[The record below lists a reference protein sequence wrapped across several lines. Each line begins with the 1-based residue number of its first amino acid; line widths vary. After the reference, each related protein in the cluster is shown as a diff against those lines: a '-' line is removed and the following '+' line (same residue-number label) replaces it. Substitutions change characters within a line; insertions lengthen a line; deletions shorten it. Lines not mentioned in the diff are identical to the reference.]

1 MARASSVRALPWARI
16 LVIARIVMAR
26 FGEDLSDA
34 DRRRLSAVLKATR
47 GNPTRLT
54 SAQRQDLVRIL
65 RQVDLGKLS
74 REIAAVGATGRLLR
88 R

>member
-1 MARASSVRALPWARI
+1 MARAAAVRALPWARI

-26 FGEDLSDA
+26 FG
-34 DRRRLSAVLKATR
+34 
-47 GNPTRLT
+47 
-54 SAQRQDLVRIL
+54 QDLVRIL